1 MTTILVTGATGT
13 VASEVL
19 AALEGKAGVKVLAG
33 VRSAAKGGALRR
45 ANIEPI
51 DFDYSLPE
59 TVSAALQGVDKVF
72 LLTPF
77 ALESVAYGKA
87 LIDAAKAAGVKHI
100 VKLSAFGSDIEPGIQ
115 LGRWHREVEK
125 HLEASGIAY
134 TILRPNNFM
143 ENLLNYYPPAADG
156 NIYLPWGEAA
166 CSFIAGEDIGRVAA
180 AALTEPGHEN
190 KAYTLTGPAAFSI
203 AEAAKVISEVSGRAV
218 RYVDVPEAA
227 ASKAML
233 DMGMPTW
240 MVDGMM
246 ELHGIDKAGYAA
258 AVTDTVQAVTGKA
271 PLSFPAFAAKHA
283 ARWKA

>member
-45 ANIEPI
+45 GNIVPV
-51 DFDYSLPE
+51 DFDYSKPE
-59 TVSAALQGVDKVF
+59 TVTAALSGVDKVF

-77 ALESVAYGKA
+77 DLESVSYGKA

-100 VKLSAFGSDIEPGIQ
+100 VKLSAFGSEFEPGIQ

-125 HLEASGIAY
+125 HLEASGVTF

-143 ENLLNYYPPAADG
+143 ENFLNYYPPAPDG
-156 NIYLPWGEAA
+156 NIYLPWGEGA

-180 AALTEPGHEN
+180 AVLLNAGHEN
-190 KAYTLTGPAAFSI
+190 KAYTLTGPAALTI
-203 AEAAKVISEVSGRAV
+203 GDVARVLSEVSGRAI
-218 RYVDVPEAA
+218 RYVDVPEAGA
-227 ASKAML
+227 HKAML
-233 DMGMPTW
+233 DLGMPLW

-258 AVTDTVQAVTGKA
+258 TVTDTVQAVTGQA
-271 PLSFPAFAAKHA
+271 AVAFPAFARKHG